1 MLMWLRRLGK
11 PECISADIALA
22 RARSAGAEGQS
33 FGFFSA
39 MYSRMA
45 SESHTVVLPST
56 STGTLPAGEYWRIA
70 CFEAAPYNGI
80 LFSSKSKPNTL
91 SASQGRSDQDE

>member
-1 MLMWLRRLGK
+1 MLMWLRRVGN

-22 RARSAGAEGQS
+22 RARSTGAEGQS

-39 MYSRMA
+39 TYSLIA

-56 STGTLPAGEYWRIA
+56 STGTLPAGEYARIA
-70 CFEAAPYNGI
+70 SFEPAASSGI

-91 SASQGRSDQDE
+91 SAIQGRSDQEE

>member
-1 MLMWLRRLGK
+1 
-11 PECISADIALA
+11 
-22 RARSAGAEGQS
+22 
-33 FGFFSA
+33 
-39 MYSRMA
+39 MA

-56 STGTLPAGEYWRIA
+56 STGTLPAGENWRIA
-70 CFEAAPYNGI
+70 AFAPSPYKGI